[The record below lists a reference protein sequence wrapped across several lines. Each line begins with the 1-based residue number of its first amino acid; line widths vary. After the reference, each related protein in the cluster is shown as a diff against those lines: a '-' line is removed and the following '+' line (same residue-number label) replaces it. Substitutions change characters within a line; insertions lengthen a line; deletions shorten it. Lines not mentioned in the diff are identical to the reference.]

1 MVGDTDIPIEVER
14 RSLEKVE
21 LINPVHDGKGHKGNQ
36 YPERSFISEE
46 NRHEDLVNEVA
57 VPLSDL
63 ELRVLELFVQLAL
76 ESIDSVLIVQIPV
89 SEQSL
94 DLFVDPRRM
103 DELVEDLDGRAVG
116 DEVVGVEVEVVV
128 GALEDVQ

>member
-1 MVGDTDIPIEVER
+1 M
-14 RSLEKVE
+14 
-21 LINPVHDGKGHKGNQ
+21 
-36 YPERSFISEE
+36 
-46 NRHEDLVNEVA
+46 
-57 VPLSDL
+57 
-63 ELRVLELFVQLAL
+63 

-116 DEVVGVEVEVVV
+116 DEVVGVGVEVVV

>member
-1 MVGDTDIPIEVER
+1 M
-14 RSLEKVE
+14 
-21 LINPVHDGKGHKGNQ
+21 
-36 YPERSFISEE
+36 
-46 NRHEDLVNEVA
+46 
-57 VPLSDL
+57 
-63 ELRVLELFVQLAL
+63 

-128 GALEDVQ
+128 GALEDVEEEEGEAGADDLGQD